1 MKQRDPSFVPHYLT
15 VLGPDLSSRIID
27 FSAERKP
34 GDFSSK
40 ILKEVYEIDLEGDC
54 QET

>member
-1 MKQRDPSFVPHYLT
+1 MPHYLT
-15 VLGPDLSSRIID
+15 VFGSDLSSRIID
-27 FSAERKP
+27 FSAGRKP

-40 ILKEVYEIDLEGDC
+40 ILKEVYEIDLEWDC